1 MPYENQN
8 RHRTCE
14 EYILNEY
21 ITYKQNYDFLQKQ
34 LEEAIKARDAYQQQS
49 TKLRDEIMRL
59 AVCESDELV
68 SLAFMK
74 SEEDQFPEV
83 SNLIRLGKIKKGEL

>member
-21 ITYKQNYDFLQKQ
+21 IAYKQNYDFLQKQ
-34 LEEAIKARDAYQQQS
+34 LEETIKARDAYQQQS

-74 SEEDQFPEV
+74 GEEDQFPEV
-83 SNLIRLGKIKKGEL
+83 SNLIRLGKIKRGEL

>member
-34 LEEAIKARDAYQQQS
+34 LEETIKARDAYQQQS
-49 TKLRDEIMRL
+49 TKLRDEIMKL
-59 AVCESDELV
+59 AVCENDELV
-68 SLAFMK
+68 SLVFMK